1 MSAPNAKNLRALL
14 IAVYLL
20 LTAVFILLMLFA
32 GNHFKQQHDAMLRTA
47 AERNAMLRK
56 TKDLVLNARR
66 VAGQFALDR
75 SRKNGDSTLRAALA
89 LQDQAKIMSE
99 QVYGRSPEYRT
110 AVHDLRY
117 HADHAI
123 PAHHTIGGSMTEEKV
138 LHLFE
143 QYSGALTGMEEALR
157 RMEMLEH
164 DETRIMAQDFRRA
177 YWYMFLFFFGFF
189 LLSFLYL
196 SLGAAWLA
204 RTTRRSLQSLSRGT
218 RELRTGNLDFRF
230 QEISPDEIGQIE
242 YDFNIMARRLSMQ
255 AGKLQTANREL
266 QEQAEK
272 LIAAHQHKDR
282 FLSNMSHELRTPL
295 NSIIGFSELLEG
307 RAARLTPEKVQ
318 SYAKRILTAAEHL
331 LDLIVSLLDLAKSGA
346 GVLKPVFTSFDL
358 ASAIRETAGV
368 LAPLAAKKA
377 LAVHLDLPETLMVR
391 ADARMI
397 KQIFINLY
405 GNAVKYTEQGS
416 ITVTLRQEGDSAV
429 LDVTDTGIGI
439 PESEHQHLF
448 TDFYRVD
455 NGPGFVVD
463 GIGIGLALCRR
474 LADLHNGSISF
485 RSKQGEGSTFT
496 FTFPCQ

>member
-1 MSAPNAKNLRALL
+1 M
-14 IAVYLL
+14 
-20 LTAVFILLMLFA
+20 
-32 GNHFKQQHDAMLRTA
+32 
-47 AERNAMLRK
+47 
-56 TKDLVLNARR
+56 
-66 VAGQFALDR
+66 
-75 SRKNGDSTLRAALA
+75 
-89 LQDQAKIMSE
+89 
-99 QVYGRSPEYRT
+99 
-110 AVHDLRY
+110 
-117 HADHAI
+117 
-123 PAHHTIGGSMTEEKV
+123 
-138 LHLFE
+138 
-143 QYSGALTGMEEALR
+143 R

-307 RAARLTPEKVQ
+307 RAARLAPEKVQ

-416 ITVTLRQEGDSAV
+416 ITITLRQEGDSAV
-429 LDVTDTGIGI
+429 LDVADTGIGI